1 MIADIRTAGPLGLL
15 LELGSLDD
23 VLAVHQHLT
32 TNPLP
37 GQVDAVAAASTV
49 MLSFA
54 NRASVREARKSL
66 AALSGLTFETGESR
80 DVDIEVVYDGEDV
93 DDLAHALSMSREAL
107 IKWHSDQKWVGAFG
121 GFAPGFTYCTP
132 LGEEKPVPRR
142 PSPRTAVPERSVAVA
157 GGFSGV
163 YPRLSPGG
171 WQLLGRTSAKMWD
184 LSRDSAALVSP
195 GDTVRYV
202 AVPPESISLV
212 DNEHDADRTLPGGD
226 GAHVLTVVASG
237 MQLLIQDPGRAG
249 HSDLGVSR
257 AGVADEAAARQANR
271 LVGNPESAAVLEI
284 LNGGTKLRAERASIL
299 AVSGAELSLMI
310 TTADGETRQPSQ
322 YAPFAILDG
331 ETLTLGM
338 ATVGLRAILA
348 IRGGVTGREELG
360 SLSSDTMSG
369 LGPAP
374 LNAGDPIAV
383 GDLPVAAVGEPE
395 PSTLPTRDA
404 DGAVTVRFTFGPR
417 DDWFNADE
425 RRRLTTQTWHVTRQA
440 NRVGVRLE
448 PDPSDPDNRPLIRER
463 TDELASEGVPRGSL
477 QMPPEGNPV
486 LFLNDHPVTGGYPV
500 IGVVIAQDLSAAA
513 QLRPGD
519 TLRFAAVDPETL
531 ELLDTPARA
540 EPAIN

>member
-1 MIADIRTAGPLGLL
+1 MIAEIRVAGPLGLL
-15 LELGSLDD
+15 LQLDSLDD
-23 VLAVHQHLT
+23 VLAVHQHLAE
-32 TNPLP
+32 NPLP

-54 NRASVREARKSL
+54 SRAGVRAARKEL
-66 AALSGLTFETGESR
+66 TTLKDLTFEAGTSR
-80 DVDIEVVYDGEDV
+80 DVNIEVVYDGEDV
-93 DDLAHALSMSREAL
+93 DELASALDMSRDAL
-107 IKWHSDQKWVGAFG
+107 IDWHSGQRWVGAFG
-121 GFAPGFTYCTP
+121 GFAPGFTYCTA
-132 LGEEKPVPRR
+132 LGEEKSVPRR

-157 GGFSGV
+157 GGFSSV

-171 WQLLGRTSAKMWD
+171 WQLLGRTPSRMWD
-184 LSRDSAALVSP
+184 LDRESPAFVSP
-195 GDTVRYV
+195 GDTVQYV
-202 AVPPESISLV
+202 PVPPESITITS
-212 DNEHDADRTLPGGD
+212 DGDQKPAGDSPDAPGT
-226 GAHVLTVVASG
+226 AALTVVKPG

-284 LNGGTKLRAERASIL
+284 LNGGTELRAERTSIL
-299 AVSGAELSLMI
+299 AVTGAELSLTI
-310 TTADGETRQPSQ
+310 TSTDGATRTPAQC
-322 YAPFAILDG
+322 APFALIEG
-331 ETLTLGM
+331 ERLALGM
-338 ATVGLRAILA
+338 ATVGMRAVLA

-374 LNAGDPIAV
+374 LEAGGTIAV
-383 GDLPVAAVGEPE
+383 GGLPTRAVGERE

-404 DGAVTVRFTFGPR
+404 DGAITVRFTYGPR
-417 DDWFNADE
+417 DDWFDGDE
-425 RRRLTTQTWHVTRQA
+425 KIRLNTQTWRVTAQA

-448 PDPSDPDNRPLIRER
+448 PDPSDPENRPLARAR

-500 IGVVIAQDLSAAA
+500 IGVVIPPDLSAAA

-519 TLRFAAVDPETL
+519 TLRFMPVDPQSL
-531 ELLDTPARA
+531 TPTQLAA
-540 EPAIN
+540 SASS